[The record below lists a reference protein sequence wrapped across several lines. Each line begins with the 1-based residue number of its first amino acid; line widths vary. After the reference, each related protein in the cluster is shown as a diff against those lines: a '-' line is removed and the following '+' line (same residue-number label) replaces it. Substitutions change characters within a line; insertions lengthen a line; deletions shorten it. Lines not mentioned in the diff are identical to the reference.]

1 MTLPDTDPP
10 AALDRLAAANPAAA
24 SLLLLCGFLDPDH
37 PIPVAALEAG
47 AAALPQPLAAALL
60 DAAAREPLW
69 DALLYAAAGGVARG
83 ELVVNAALAR
93 AAADRVDADAR
104 RSWAEAAAQVMEK
117 AFPTDPVKP
126 ESHPTCERLLP
137 HARAATGHAE
147 QAGAGLAPAAQ
158 VLHLAGRYLLEV
170 LADPAAATDLLT
182 RAAALR
188 ARAHGA
194 GDVRVAWDLTYLNG
208 ALLQA
213 GDWGV
218 MARNAVRSAEILE
231 AAAGP
236 RDQIVITHVNN
247 AALLLLRAGDT
258 ERARTW
264 FNRALG
270 MAEPVFG
277 GGHPFVA
284 TILSN
289 LGDLHAREGDGEG
302 ARHAYRKA
310 LMIDEKAYGPRHNS
324 VARDLAKL
332 GELLAAAGE
341 GEAARPYLRR
351 AAEWF
356 TERDG
361 ADDARVLALRATLA
375 RIDAAREAD
384 TRSA

>member
-1 MTLPDTDPP
+1 MTLAETDPP
-10 AALDRLAAANPAAA
+10 AALERLAAASPAAA
-24 SLLLLCGFLDPDH
+24 SLLLLCAFLSPDH

-47 AAALPQPLAAALL
+47 AGALPDPLAAALRDVDERETLWDALL
-60 DAAAREPLW
+60 DAAA
-69 DALLYAAAGGVARG
+69 GGVAGG

-93 AAADRVDADAR
+93 AAAGHLDDDAR
-104 RSWAEAAAQVMEK
+104 RARAAAAAQLLEK
-117 AFPTDPVKP
+117 AFPADPVKP
-126 ESHPTCERLLP
+126 ENHDACQRLLP
-137 HARAATGHAE
+137 HAEAAAGHAE
-147 QAGAGLAPAAQ
+147 RAGTGLAQAAQ

-170 LADPAAATDLLT
+170 RADPAAATDLLT

-188 ARAHGA
+188 ERAHGP

-208 ALLQA
+208 ALLQS

-247 AALLLLRAGDT
+247 AALLLLRAGET
-258 ERARTW
+258 ERARAW

-310 LMIDEKAYGPRHNS
+310 LTIDEKAYGPRHNS

-341 GEAARPYLRR
+341 GEAARPYLQR
-351 AAEWF
+351 AADWF

-375 RIDAAREAD
+375 RIDAARD
-384 TRSA
+384 D

>member
-1 MTLPDTDPP
+1 MTQADTDPP
-10 AALDRLAAANPAAA
+10 AALERLAAAHPAAA
-24 SLLLLCGFLDPDH
+24 SLLLLCGFLSPDH
-37 PIPVAALEAG
+37 PLPVTALEAG
-47 AAALPQPLAAALL
+47 APLLPEPLAAALQ
-60 DAAAREPLW
+60 DADAREPLW
-69 DALLYAAAGGVARG
+69 DALLDAAAGGVAG
-83 ELVVNAALAR
+83 DELVVNAALAR
-93 AAADRVDADAR
+93 AAADRADGDAR
-104 RSWAEAAAQVMEK
+104 QRWASAAAQLLET
-117 AFPTDPVKP
+117 AFPSDPVKP
-126 ESHPTCERLLP
+126 ESHAACERLLP
-137 HARAATGHAE
+137 HVSAAAGHAE
-147 QAGAGLAPAAQ
+147 QAGAGLASAAQ

-170 LADPAAATDLLT
+170 LADSARATDLLT

-188 ARAHGA
+188 ERAHGA

-208 ALLQA
+208 ALLQG
-213 GDWGV
+213 GDWGA

-236 RDQIVITHVNN
+236 RDQNVITHVNN
-247 AALLLLRAGDT
+247 AALLLLRAGET

-264 FNRALG
+264 FNRALA

-277 GGHPFVA
+277 AAHPFVA

-310 LMIDEKAYGPRHNS
+310 LMIDEKVYGPRHNS

-341 GEAARPYLRR
+341 GEAARPYLQR

-361 ADDARVLALRATLA
+361 ADDSRVLTLRATLA
-375 RIDAAREAD
+375 RIDAARE
-384 TRSA
+384 S

>member
-1 MTLPDTDPP
+1 MTLSGTDPP
-10 AALDRLAAANPAAA
+10 AALERLAGASPAAA
-24 SLLLLCGFLDPDH
+24 SLLLLCAFLSPEH
-37 PIPVAALEAG
+37 PIPVTALEAG
-47 AAALPQPLAAALL
+47 AGALPDPLAAALR
-60 DAAAREPLW
+60 DVETREPLW
-69 DALLYAAAGGVARG
+69 DALLDAAAGGVAGG

-93 AAADRVDADAR
+93 AAGDRVDADAR
-104 RSWAEAAAQVMEK
+104 RSWAATAASLLEK
-117 AFPTDPVKP
+117 AFPADPVKP
-126 ESHPTCERLLP
+126 ESHATCERLLP
-137 HARAATGHAE
+137 HVRAAAGHAHR
-147 QAGAGLAPAAQ
+147 AGVGLAQAAQ

-170 LADPAAATDLLT
+170 RADSDAATELLT
-182 RAAALR
+182 LAAALR
-188 ARAHGA
+188 ERAHGA

-247 AALLLLRAGDT
+247 AALLLLRAGET

-310 LMIDEKAYGPRHNS
+310 LQIDEKAYGPRHNS

-341 GEAARPYLRR
+341 GDAARPYLQR

-375 RIDAAREAD
+375 RIDAAREG
-384 TRSA
+384 